1 MASFSQ
7 CSSIKKIQQ
16 TVPLDLGQVYYQ
28 AWIAGIEGGGAG
40 LNIYIPT
47 EDNSIELDSVYFRG
61 KAAKLEFKNQNGII
75 YIGRFISDFNKKK
88 DIVMSN
94 EPNTEFGNEI
104 EIIGIQMIG
113 IDNINDGL
121 KFAQKLNLSYKL
133 GYNPDNSTIKKY
145 KINSFPTT
153 IFASKSNNN
162 FIIWDG
168 YIGYDD
174 LLNNTKNIKFY
185 KKKVAIVINY
195 H

>member
-1 MASFSQ
+1 MQTLKTISFSILTLIVMASFSQ

-94 EPNTEFGNEI
+94 EPNTEFGNEMPKMPPKI
-104 EIIGIQMIG
+104 PFELK
-113 IDNINDGL
+113 DNECVI
-121 KFAQKLNLSYKL
+121 SYKE
-133 GYNPDNSTIKKY
+133 GKKTKY
-145 KINSFPTT
+145 FKV
-153 IFASKSNNN
+153 SN
-162 FIIWDG
+162 IVEK
-168 YIGYDD
+168 D
-174 LLNNTKNIKFY
+174 LIPYPSAPPNKQ
-185 KKKVAIVINY
+185 
-195 H
+195 